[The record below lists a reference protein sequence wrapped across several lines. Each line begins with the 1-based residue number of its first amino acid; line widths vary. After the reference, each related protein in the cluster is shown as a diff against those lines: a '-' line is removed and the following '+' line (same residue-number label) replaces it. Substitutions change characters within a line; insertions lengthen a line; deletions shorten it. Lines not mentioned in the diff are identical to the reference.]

1 MVVFVVYMVSE
12 DVKKRILDAVLDK
25 QVNFFWVFVSGVYFV
40 VLPFLCS
47 ICWCMNWVF
56 KFNWAIHVQF

>member
-25 QVNFFWVFVSGVYFV
+25 QVNFFWVWGFILLFSLFFVLSVGVW
-40 VLPFLCS
+40 
-47 ICWCMNWVF
+47 IGF
-56 KFNWAIHVQF
+56 KFNRAIHF